1 MGERKKAAI
10 IAQSG
15 TMDKLF
21 SILTIASTAG
31 AMDIETHIF
40 FTFWGLPALK
50 KGGLDQA
57 GFPAEVK
64 HMEGFMKQKMKDAKM
79 PSLYELLKMAK
90 ESGKVK
96 IYACNTTME
105 LMGVKDEDLIPE
117 VDTVCGAATFLKEA
131 IDADISLFI

>member
-21 SILTIASTAG
+21 SVLTIASTAG

-57 GFPAEVK
+57 GFPADVK
-64 HMEGFMKQKMKDAKM
+64 HLEDFMKQRMQKAKM

-90 ESGKVK
+90 ESGEVK

-105 LMGVKDEDLIPE
+105 LMGIKEEELIPE

-131 IDADISLFI
+131 IDADITLFV